1 MNFVSNFCLIVD
13 GYSSGRFLPLELK
26 KYGFDCVHVQ
36 STQIIPECYRASFYK
51 ENFITNIIYEGNIEK
66 TLEDLSKYNISFL
79 MVATESGVEFADF
92 LSEKMGLPS
101 NGTRLSKARRNK
113 FEMAEAIRKAGLKS
127 VNHIKSSSVDVI
139 LAWANDQGTWPVV
152 LKPLDSLGT
161 DNVIF
166 CKNEADIASAF
177 KRIIESKNRI
187 DKQNT
192 EVLGQ
197 QFLHGTEYF
206 VNTVSSQ
213 GKHYVT
219 EIWQYFKRTVP
230 GAAYIYDMEKILPF
244 DGDIQADI
252 CNYVYHV
259 LDALEISFGPA
270 HTEVMMTNDGPV
282 LIETGA
288 RLGGSMISAAAS
300 NILEFNQVEL
310 AVESYVDCQKFL
322 TRIGK
327 PYLLRYNAIY
337 VSLISEQEGIVRS
350 LSRIDEIK
358 QLPSFFDM
366 HLSITVGSQLKK
378 TVNSFT
384 CPGFVYLI
392 HDNLE
397 VLRQDY
403 HAIRTLER
411 NGIYEVE

>member
-1 MNFVSNFCLIVD
+1 MDFVSNLCLIVD
-13 GYSSGRFLPLELK
+13 GYSAGRFLPLELK

-36 STQIIPECYRASFYK
+36 STPIIPKFYRASFNK
-51 ENFITNIIYEGNIEK
+51 EDFIANIIYEGNIEE

-79 MVATESGVEFADF
+79 MVGAESGVEFADF
-92 LSEKMGLPS
+92 LSEKMGLAS

-113 FEMAEAIRKAGLKS
+113 FEMAEAVRKAGLKS

-139 LAWANDQGTWPVV
+139 LAWANHQGTWPVV
-152 LKPLDSLGT
+152 LKPVDSVAT
-161 DNVIF
+161 DNVVF
-166 CKNEADIASAF
+166 CENEADIASAF
-177 KRIIESKNRI
+177 KRIIESKNRM

-192 EVLGQ
+192 EVLAQ
-197 QFLHGTEYF
+197 EFLHGTEYF

-213 GKHYVT
+213 GKHYVAG
-219 EIWQYFKRTVP
+219 IWQYSKRRVP
-230 GAAYIYDMEKILPF
+230 GAAYIYDMEEALPF
-244 DGDIQADI
+244 DGEVQAAL
-252 CNYVYHV
+252 CNYIYRV

-270 HTEVMMTNDGPV
+270 HTEVMMTKDGPV

-288 RLGGSMISAAAS
+288 RLGGSIIPAAVS
-300 NILEFNQVEL
+300 KCLEFNQVEL
-310 AVESYVDCQKFL
+310 AVESYVNYQKFL

-327 PYLLRYNAIY
+327 PYLLRHNAIY

-350 LSRIDEIK
+350 LSRIDEIR

-378 TVNSFT
+378 TVDSRT
-384 CPGFVYLI
+384 SPGFVYLI
-392 HDNLE
+392 HDNPE

-403 HAIRTLER
+403 HAIRILER
-411 NGIYEVE
+411 NGIYEVA